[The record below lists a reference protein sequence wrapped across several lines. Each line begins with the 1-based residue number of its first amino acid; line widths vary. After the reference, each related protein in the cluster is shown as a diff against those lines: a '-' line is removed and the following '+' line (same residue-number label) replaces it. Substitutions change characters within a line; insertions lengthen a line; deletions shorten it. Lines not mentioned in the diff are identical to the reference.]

1 MKYATVCS
9 GVEACSV
16 AWEPLGWQPVF
27 FSEIEDFPSE
37 VLNTHYPSVPNHGD
51 MTNFE
56 DWGYERGAVDV
67 ICGGTPCQS
76 FSVAGLRRGL
86 SDDRGNL
93 ALTFCRMVEQLR
105 PKYFIW
111 ENVPGCLSSNG
122 GRDFGSITGAMAQ
135 FGYVFGWRVL
145 DAQYFGVPQRRRRV
159 FLVGCASGHPE
170 HIRQILFEPE
180 SGRGNSEKSG
190 EAEQGSAKEIT
201 GCTDRCSKSI
211 NTLDTQ
217 CGLEKLTHQSLNSG
231 HYIVEAFDFQRIGQ
245 YGTKG
250 VGSTCMARDYKD
262 SKDLVVYECHHN
274 DPRVKEPDQTVTS
287 RRGTSGNN
295 VPLVSFSSNMS
306 ERDVLENIAPTV
318 KVGGCSNPP
327 AIVLPINTMA
337 VQGRPSDDLKP
348 RMGLGIGKE
357 GDPCPTLSRGH
368 SHAVFHKHVVRR
380 LTPIEVERL
389 QGFPDDYT
397 NIPWRGKTAPD
408 SPRYKAMGNSMAV
421 PVMRWLGNKIQ
432 ILENKLALEI

>member
-1 MKYATVCS
+1 MRYATVCS

-37 VLNTHYPSVPNHGD
+37 VLKTHYPSVPNHGD

-56 DWGYERGAVDV
+56 EWGYERGAIDV

-86 SDDRGNL
+86 SDNRGNL
-93 ALTFCRMVEQLR
+93 ALTFCRMVDQLR

-111 ENVPGCLSSNG
+111 ENVAGCLSSNG
-122 GRDFGSITGAMAQ
+122 GRDFGSITGAMAE
-135 FGYVFGWRVL
+135 FGYSFGWRVL

-159 FLVGCASGHPE
+159 FLVGCASGQPE

-180 SGRGNSEKSG
+180 SGRRN
-190 EAEQGSAKEIT
+190 SAKSQET
-201 GCTDRCSKSI
+201 RQDFAR
-211 NTLDTQ
+211 NTRDGT
-217 CGLEKLTHQSLNSG
+217 E
-231 HYIVEAFDFQRIGQ
+231 VFDFQRIGQ

-250 VGSTCMARDYKD
+250 LGSTCMARDYKD

-274 DPRVKEPDQTVTS
+274 DSRVKELGQTCQTVTS
-287 RRGTSGNN
+287 RWGTGGNN

-306 ERDVLENIAPTV
+306 EPDVLENIAPTV
-318 KVGGCSNPP
+318 KVGGSGCSNPP
-327 AIVLPINTMA
+327 AVAYGVRTSYTKSN
-337 VQGRPSDDLKP
+337 GW
-348 RMGLGIGKE
+348 GIQE
-357 GDPCPTLSRGH
+357 NRTHTLDASGGTH
-368 SHAVFHKHVVRR
+368 TVATEKLVRR

-408 SPRYKAMGNSMAV
+408 SRRYKAMGNSMAV
-421 PVMRWLGNKIQ
+421 PVMRWLGQRIADIEEGNN
-432 ILENKLALEI
+432 E

>member
-1 MKYATVCS
+1 MRYATVCS

-37 VLNTHYPSVPNHGD
+37 VLKTHYPSVPNHGD

-56 DWGYERGAVDV
+56 EWGYERGAIDV

-86 SDDRGNL
+86 SDNRGNL
-93 ALTFCRMVEQLR
+93 ALTFCRMVDQLR

-111 ENVPGCLSSNG
+111 ENVAGCLSSNG
-122 GRDFGSITGAMAQ
+122 GRDFGSITGAMAE
-135 FGYVFGWRVL
+135 FGYSFGWRVL
-145 DAQYFGVPQRRRRV
+145 DAQHFGVPQRRRRV
-159 FLVGCASGHPE
+159 FLVGCASGQPE

-180 SGRGNSEKSG
+180 GGRRN
-190 EAEQGSAKEIT
+190 SAKSQET
-201 GCTDRCSKSI
+201 RQDFAR
-211 NTLDTQ
+211 NTRDGT
-217 CGLEKLTHQSLNSG
+217 E
-231 HYIVEAFDFQRIGQ
+231 VFDFQRIGQ

-250 VGSTCMARDYKD
+250 LGSTCMARDYKD

-274 DPRVKEPDQTVTS
+274 DSRVKELGQTCQTVTS
-287 RRGTSGNN
+287 RWGTGGNN

-306 ERDVLENIAPTV
+306 EPDVLENIAPTV
-318 KVGGCSNPP
+318 KVGGSGCSNPP
-327 AIVLPINTMA
+327 AVAYGVRTSYTKSN
-337 VQGRPSDDLKP
+337 GW
-348 RMGLGIGKE
+348 GIQE
-357 GDPCPTLSRGH
+357 NRTHTLDASGGTH
-368 SHAVFHKHVVRR
+368 TVATEKLVRR

-408 SPRYKAMGNSMAV
+408 SRRYKAMGNSMAV
-421 PVMRWLGNKIQ
+421 PVMRWLGQRIADIEEGNN
-432 ILENKLALEI
+432 E

>member
-1 MKYATVCS
+1 MRYATVCS

-37 VLNTHYPSVPNHGD
+37 VLKTHYPSVPNHGD

-56 DWGYERGAVDV
+56 EWGYERGAIDV

-86 SDDRGNL
+86 SDNRGNL
-93 ALTFCRMVEQLR
+93 ALTFCRMVDQLR

-111 ENVPGCLSSNG
+111 ENVAGCLSSNG
-122 GRDFGSITGAMAQ
+122 GRDFGSITGAMAE
-135 FGYVFGWRVL
+135 FGYSFGWRVL
-145 DAQYFGVPQRRRRV
+145 DAQHFGVPQRRRRV
-159 FLVGCASGHPE
+159 FLIGCSTGQPE

-180 SGRGNSEKSG
+180 SRRGD
-190 EAEQGSAKEIT
+190 SAKSQET
-201 GCTDRCSKSI
+201 RQDFAR
-211 NTLDTQ
+211 NTRDGT
-217 CGLEKLTHQSLNSG
+217 E
-231 HYIVEAFDFQRIGQ
+231 VFDFQRIGQ

-250 VGSTCMARDYKD
+250 LGSTCMARDYKD

-274 DPRVKEPDQTVTS
+274 DSRVKELGQTCQTVTS
-287 RRGTSGNN
+287 RWGTGGNN

-306 ERDVLENIAPTV
+306 EPDVLENIAPTV
-318 KVGGCSNPP
+318 KVGGSGCSNPP
-327 AIVLPINTMA
+327 AVAYGVRTSYTKSN
-337 VQGRPSDDLKP
+337 GW
-348 RMGLGIGKE
+348 GIQE
-357 GDPCPTLSRGH
+357 NRTHTLDASGGTH
-368 SHAVFHKHVVRR
+368 TVATEKLVRR

-408 SPRYKAMGNSMAV
+408 SRRYKAMGNSMAV
-421 PVMRWLGNKIQ
+421 PVMRWLGQRIADIEEGNN
-432 ILENKLALEI
+432 E

>member
-1 MKYATVCS
+1 MRYATVCS

-16 AWEPLGWQPVF
+16 AWEPLGWKPVF

-56 DWGYERGAVDV
+56 EWGYEKGSIDV

-93 ALTFCRMVEQLR
+93 ALTFCRMVNQLR

-111 ENVPGCLSSNG
+111 ENVAGCLSSNG
-122 GRDFGSITGAMAQ
+122 GRDFGSITGAMAE
-135 FGYVFGWRVL
+135 FGYSFGWRVF

-159 FLVGCASGHPE
+159 FLIGCASGQSE

-180 SGRGNSEKSG
+180 GGRRNY
-190 EAEQGSAKEIT
+190 AESQETGQDIT
-201 GCTDRCSKSI
+201 R
-211 NTLDTQ
+211 NV
-217 CGLEKLTHQSLNSG
+217 G
-231 HYIVEAFDFQRIGQ
+231 HSTEVFDFQRIGV

-262 SKDLVVYECHHN
+262 SKDLVVYEYHGH
-274 DPRVKEPDQTVTS
+274 DSRVKELDQTCQTVTS
-287 RRGTSGNN
+287 RWGTGGNN

-306 ERDVLENIAPTV
+306 EPDVLENIAPTV
-318 KVGGCSNPP
+318 KLGGSGCANPP
-327 AIVLPINTMA
+327 AVAYGLRTSNTKSN
-337 VQGRPSDDLKP
+337 GW
-348 RMGLGIGKE
+348 GIQE
-357 GDPCPTLSRGH
+357 NRTHTLDATGGTH
-368 SHAVFHKHVVRR
+368 TVATEKLVRR

-408 SPRYKAMGNSMAV
+408 SRRYKAMGNSMAV
-421 PVMRWLGNKIQ
+421 PVMRWLGQRIADIEEGNN
-432 ILENKLALEI
+432 E

>member
-1 MKYATVCS
+1 MRYATVCS

-37 VLNTHYPSVPNHGD
+37 VLKTHYPSVPNHGD

-56 DWGYERGAVDV
+56 EWGYERGAIDV

-86 SDDRGNL
+86 SDNRGNL
-93 ALTFCRMVEQLR
+93 ALTFCRMVDQLR

-111 ENVPGCLSSNG
+111 ENVAGCLSSNG
-122 GRDFGSITGAMAQ
+122 GRDFGSITGAMAE
-135 FGYVFGWRVL
+135 FGYSFGWRVL

-159 FLVGCASGHPE
+159 FLVGCASGQPE

-180 SGRGNSEKSG
+180 SRRGD
-190 EAEQGSAKEIT
+190 SAKSQET
-201 GCTDRCSKSI
+201 RQDFAR
-211 NTLDTQ
+211 NTRDGT
-217 CGLEKLTHQSLNSG
+217 E
-231 HYIVEAFDFQRIGQ
+231 VFDFQRIGQ

-250 VGSTCMARDYKD
+250 LGSTCMARDYKD

-274 DPRVKEPDQTVTS
+274 DSRVKELGQTCQTVTS
-287 RRGTSGNN
+287 RWGTGGNN

-306 ERDVLENIAPTV
+306 EPDVLENIAPTV
-318 KVGGCSNPP
+318 KVGGSGCSNPP
-327 AIVLPINTMA
+327 AVAYGVRTSYTKSN
-337 VQGRPSDDLKP
+337 GW
-348 RMGLGIGKE
+348 GIQE
-357 GDPCPTLSRGH
+357 NRTHTLDASGGTH
-368 SHAVFHKHVVRR
+368 TVATEKLVRR

-408 SPRYKAMGNSMAV
+408 SRRYKAMGNSMAV
-421 PVMRWLGNKIQ
+421 PVMRWLGQRIADIEEGNN
-432 ILENKLALEI
+432 E

>member
-1 MKYATVCS
+1 MRYATVCS

-16 AWEPLGWQPVF
+16 AWEPLGWKPVF

-56 DWGYERGAVDV
+56 EWGYEKGSIDV

-111 ENVPGCLSSNG
+111 ENVAGCLSSNG

-135 FGYVFGWRVL
+135 LGYSFGWRVF
-145 DAQYFGVPQRRRRV
+145 DAQHFGVPQRRRRV
-159 FLVGCASGHPE
+159 FLVGCASGQPE
-170 HIRQILFEPE
+170 HIQQILFEPE
-180 SGRGNSEKSG
+180 SGRRNS
-190 EAEQGSAKEIT
+190 AESQETGQDSARNI
-201 GCTDRCSKSI
+201 
-211 NTLDTQ
+211 
-217 CGLEKLTHQSLNSG
+217 G
-231 HYIVEAFDFQRIGQ
+231 HGTEVFDFQRIGQ

-250 VGSTCMARDYKD
+250 IGSTCMARDYKD
-262 SKDLVVYECHHN
+262 SKDLVVYEYHGH
-274 DPRVKEPDQTVTS
+274 DSRVKELDQTCQTVTS
-287 RRGTSGNN
+287 RWGTGGNN
-295 VPLVSFSSNMS
+295 VPLVSFSPNMIAYGVKTCHTKSNGWGIQ
-306 ERDVLENIAPTV
+306 ENRTHTLDASGSTHTV
-318 KVGGCSNPP
+318 
-327 AIVLPINTMA
+327 AADM
-337 VQGRPSDDLKP
+337 
-348 RMGLGIGKE
+348 M
-357 GDPCPTLSRGH
+357 
-368 SHAVFHKHVVRR
+368 VRR

-408 SPRYKAMGNSMAV
+408 SRRYKAMGNSMAV
-421 PVMRWLGNKIQ
+421 PVMRWLGQRIADIEEGNN
-432 ILENKLALEI
+432 E

>member
-1 MKYATVCS
+1 MRYATVCS

-37 VLNTHYPSVPNHGD
+37 VLSTHYPSVPNHGD

-56 DWGYERGAVDV
+56 DWSYERGAIDLV
-67 ICGGTPCQS
+67 CGGTPCQS
-76 FSVAGLRRGL
+76 FSVAGLRKGL

-111 ENVPGCLSSNG
+111 ENVVGCLSSNA

-159 FLVGCASGHPE
+159 FLVGCASGQSE

-180 SGRGNSEKSG
+180 GGRRNFPQSEEKG
-190 EAEQGSAKEIT
+190 QDSASNV
-201 GCTDRCSKSI
+201 R
-211 NTLDTQ
+211 
-217 CGLEKLTHQSLNSG
+217 QSTE
-231 HYIVEAFDFQRIGQ
+231 VFDFQRIGE

-250 VGSTCMARDYKD
+250 IGSTCMARDYKD
-262 SKDLVVYECHHN
+262 SKDLVVYEYHGH
-274 DPRVKEPDQTVTS
+274 
-287 RRGTSGNN
+287 
-295 VPLVSFSSNMS
+295 
-306 ERDVLENIAPTV
+306 
-318 KVGGCSNPP
+318 NPP
-327 AIVLPINTMA
+327 AVACGVKTSHTKSN
-337 VQGRPSDDLKP
+337 GW
-348 RMGLGIGKE
+348 GIQE
-357 GDPCPTLSRGH
+357 NRTHTLDVSGSTH
-368 SHAVFHKHVVRR
+368 TVATDMMVRR

-408 SPRYKAMGNSMAV
+408 SRRYKAMGNSMAV
-421 PVMRWLGNKIQ
+421 PVMRWLGQRIADIEGGIK
-432 ILENKLALEI
+432 

>member
-1 MKYATVCS
+1 MRYATVCS

-37 VLNTHYPSVPNHGD
+37 VLKTHYPSVPNHGD

-56 DWGYERGAVDV
+56 EWGYERGAIDV

-86 SDDRGNL
+86 SDNRGNL
-93 ALTFCRMVEQLR
+93 ALTFCRMVDQLR

-111 ENVPGCLSSNG
+111 ENVAGCLSSNG
-122 GRDFGSITGAMAQ
+122 GRDFGSITGAMAE
-135 FGYVFGWRVL
+135 FGYSFGWRVL

-159 FLVGCASGHPE
+159 FLVGCASGQPE

-180 SGRGNSEKSG
+180 SRRGD
-190 EAEQGSAKEIT
+190 SAKSQET
-201 GCTDRCSKSI
+201 RQDFAR
-211 NTLDTQ
+211 NTRDGT
-217 CGLEKLTHQSLNSG
+217 E
-231 HYIVEAFDFQRIGQ
+231 VFDFQRIGQ

-250 VGSTCMARDYKD
+250 LGSTCMARDYKD
-262 SKDLVVYECHHN
+262 SKDLVVYEYHGH
-274 DPRVKEPDQTVTS
+274 DSRVKELDQTCQTVTS
-287 RRGTSGNN
+287 RWGTGGNN

-306 ERDVLENIAPTV
+306 EPDVLENIAPTV
-318 KVGGCSNPP
+318 KVGGSGCSNPP
-327 AIVLPINTMA
+327 AVAYGVRTSYTKSN
-337 VQGRPSDDLKP
+337 GW
-348 RMGLGIGKE
+348 GIQE
-357 GDPCPTLSRGH
+357 NRTHTLDASGGTH
-368 SHAVFHKHVVRR
+368 TVATEKLVRR

-408 SPRYKAMGNSMAV
+408 SRRYKAMGNSMAV
-421 PVMRWLGNKIQ
+421 PVMRWLGQRIADIEEGNN
-432 ILENKLALEI
+432 E

>member
-1 MKYATVCS
+1 MRYATVCS

-16 AWEPLGWQPVF
+16 AWQPLGWQPVF

-37 VLNTHYPSVPNHGD
+37 VLSTHYPSVPNHGD

-56 DWGYERGAVDV
+56 DWGYGRGAVDV

-76 FSVAGLRRGL
+76 FSVAGLRKGL

-93 ALTFCRMVEQLR
+93 ALTFCRMVERLR

-135 FGYVFGWRVL
+135 FGYSFGWRVL

-159 FLVGCASGHPE
+159 FLVGCATGQPE

-180 SGRGNSEKSG
+180 GGRRNS
-190 EAEQGSAKEIT
+190 AESQETGQDIT
-201 GCTDRCSKSI
+201 R
-211 NTLDTQ
+211 NV
-217 CGLEKLTHQSLNSG
+217 G
-231 HYIVEAFDFQRIGQ
+231 HGTEVFDFQRIGQ

-250 VGSTCMARDYKD
+250 IGSTCMARDYKD
-262 SKDLVVYECHHN
+262 SKDLVVYECHHT
-274 DPRVKEPDQTVTS
+274 DSRVKELGQACQTVTA
-287 RRGTSGNN
+287 RWGTGGNN
-295 VPLVSFSSNMS
+295 VPLVYESHPIASRVKQLKKTSPTVTAKWAKGSADTPLVAFSSNMS
-306 ERDVLENIAPTV
+306 EPDALENIAPTV
-318 KVGGCSNPP
+318 KVGGSGCSNPP
-327 AIVLPINTMA
+327 AVATEKL
-337 VQGRPSDDLKP
+337 
-348 RMGLGIGKE
+348 
-357 GDPCPTLSRGH
+357 
-368 SHAVFHKHVVRR
+368 VRR

-408 SPRYKAMGNSMAV
+408 SRRYKAMGNSMAV
-421 PVMRWLGNKIQ
+421 PVMRWLGQRIAD
-432 ILENKLALEI
+432 LEGGIK

>member
-1 MKYATVCS
+1 MRYATVCS

-37 VLNTHYPSVPNHGD
+37 VLKTHYPSVPNHGD

-56 DWGYERGAVDV
+56 EWGYERGAIDV

-86 SDDRGNL
+86 SDNRGNL
-93 ALTFCRMVEQLR
+93 ALTFCRMVDQLR

-111 ENVPGCLSSNG
+111 ENVAGCLSSNG
-122 GRDFGSITGAMAQ
+122 GRDFGSITGAMAE
-135 FGYVFGWRVL
+135 FGYSFGWRVL
-145 DAQYFGVPQRRRRV
+145 DAQHFGVPQRRRRV
-159 FLVGCASGHPE
+159 FLVGCASGQPE

-180 SGRGNSEKSG
+180 SGRRN
-190 EAEQGSAKEIT
+190 SAKSQET
-201 GCTDRCSKSI
+201 RQDFAR
-211 NTLDTQ
+211 NTRDGT
-217 CGLEKLTHQSLNSG
+217 E
-231 HYIVEAFDFQRIGQ
+231 VFDFQRIGQ

-250 VGSTCMARDYKD
+250 LGSTCMARDYKD

-274 DPRVKEPDQTVTS
+274 DSRVKELGQTCQTVTS
-287 RRGTSGNN
+287 RWGTGGNN

-306 ERDVLENIAPTV
+306 EPDVLENIAPTV
-318 KVGGCSNPP
+318 KVGGSGCSNPP
-327 AIVLPINTMA
+327 AVAYGVRTSYTKSNGWGIQENRTNTLDA
-337 VQGRPSDDLKP
+337 SGGTHTVATEKL
-348 RMGLGIGKE
+348 
-357 GDPCPTLSRGH
+357 
-368 SHAVFHKHVVRR
+368 VRR
-380 LTPIEVERL
+380 LTPIGVERL

-408 SPRYKAMGNSMAV
+408 SRRYKAMGNSMAV
-421 PVMRWLGNKIQ
+421 PVMRWLGQRIAESEEGNN
-432 ILENKLALEI
+432 E

>member
-16 AWEPLGWQPVF
+16 AWECLGWVPVF
-27 FSEIEDFPSE
+27 FSEIDEFPSA
-37 VLNTHYPSVPNHGD
+37 VLKHHWPDVPNHGD
-51 MTNFE
+51 MIKFE
-56 DWGYERGAVDV
+56 EWGYESGAIDL

-122 GRDFGSITGAMAQ
+122 GRDFASITGAMAK
-135 FGYVFGWRVL
+135 FGYSIGWRVL

-159 FLVGCASGHPE
+159 FLVGCASGQPE

-180 SGRGNSEKSG
+180 SGKGNSEKSG
-190 EAEQGSAKEIT
+190 EAEQGSAEEIT
-201 GCTDRCSKSI
+201 GCTDWSSKRI

-217 CGLEKLTHQSLNSG
+217 CGLEKLTHQSLKSG
-231 HYIVEAFDFQRIGQ
+231 HYIVETFDQQRFDQ
-245 YGTKG
+245 WGTNKTA
-250 VGSTCMARDYKD
+250 STVKASDYRHLT
-262 SKDLVVYECHHN
+262 DLVIHSSRIA
-274 DPRVKEPDQTVTS
+274 PTITASEPPYS
-287 RRGTSGNN
+287 RTGNASE
-295 VPLVSFSSNMS
+295 VDALVAFSSNMS
-306 ERDVLENIAPTV
+306 KPDVLENKSPTV
-318 KVGGCSNPP
+318 KVGGSGGANPP
-327 AIVLPINTMA
+327 AIA
-337 VQGRPSDDLKP
+337 Y
-348 RMGLGIGKE
+348 GLRTSHTKANGWGIQE
-357 GDPCPTLSRGH
+357 NRTHTLDASGGTH
-368 SHAVFHKHVVRR
+368 TVATEKLVRR

-397 NIPWRGKTAPD
+397 NIPWRGKTTPD
-408 SPRYKAMGNSMAV
+408 SHRYKAMGNSMAV
-421 PVMRWLGNKIQ
+421 PVMRWLGQRIAKVVEKN
-432 ILENKLALEI
+432 

>member
-1 MKYATVCS
+1 MRYATVCS

-37 VLNTHYPSVPNHGD
+37 VLKTHYPSVPNHGD

-56 DWGYERGAVDV
+56 EWGYERGAIDV

-86 SDDRGNL
+86 SDNRGNL
-93 ALTFCRMVEQLR
+93 ALTFCRMVDQLR

-111 ENVPGCLSSNG
+111 ENVAGCLSSNG
-122 GRDFGSITGAMAQ
+122 GRDFGSITGAMAE
-135 FGYVFGWRVL
+135 FGYSFGWRVL

-159 FLVGCASGHPE
+159 FLIGCSTGQPE

-180 SGRGNSEKSG
+180 SRRGD
-190 EAEQGSAKEIT
+190 SAKSQET
-201 GCTDRCSKSI
+201 RQDFAR
-211 NTLDTQ
+211 NTRDGT
-217 CGLEKLTHQSLNSG
+217 E
-231 HYIVEAFDFQRIGQ
+231 VFDFQRIGQ

-250 VGSTCMARDYKD
+250 LGSTCMARDYKD

-274 DPRVKEPDQTVTS
+274 DSRVKELGQTCQTVTS
-287 RRGTSGNN
+287 RWGTGGNN

-306 ERDVLENIAPTV
+306 EPDVLENIAPTV
-318 KVGGCSNPP
+318 KVGGSGCSNPP
-327 AIVLPINTMA
+327 AVAYGVRTSYTKSN
-337 VQGRPSDDLKP
+337 GW
-348 RMGLGIGKE
+348 GIQE
-357 GDPCPTLSRGH
+357 NRTHTLDASGGTH
-368 SHAVFHKHVVRR
+368 TVATEKLVRR

-408 SPRYKAMGNSMAV
+408 SRRYKAMGNSMAV
-421 PVMRWLGNKIQ
+421 PVMRWLGQRIADIEEGNN
-432 ILENKLALEI
+432 E